1 MSGSETMLT
10 NSPQQIRD
18 TQARHA
24 VPLHLLVLLSLIL
37 AAFVTALVPINSN
50 DIWWH
55 LKTGDY
61 ILATGALPVADPFSY
76 LPATDAA
83 DPARPLLIL
92 RQYWLAQ
99 VTYSLMHGAFGLAGI
114 VWLRGVLCAG
124 MVLAAAAFVWRNTR
138 CYLALLPLL
147 PLILG
152 LRVIL
157 EDSDRPH
164 LFIFAS
170 ALLVVIFLESGA
182 RSEQRWPIFLI
193 PPLQVVAAQLHPGF
207 AVSTLVLV
215 VYAVCA
221 TWEPRLRPLR
231 QPLLVVA
238 SLCVLLFFC
247 NPNGIL
253 LVPTLFGNAFGVAA
267 ADALEF
273 QSPLNIWRYVVSD
286 PGWLACAG
294 LLLLTLPTLW
304 WLLKRR
310 CWSASIVL
318 FGLALA
324 ALLSMRHIGFFI
336 PVAALFAGLELMHP
350 AMGKL
355 PRWGEY
361 LFAAGIVSVALVL
374 AVFPGHANRG
384 KIQQML
390 QPGYFP
396 VRAADFL
403 DRNDLQGNLFNF
415 ISWGGYLEYRLW
427 PRQRVFTD
435 TRILSREAAAAHR
448 EIINGTPLGREL
460 MQRYVVNKVI
470 LPPLDI
476 YSGEVYPLV
485 QQLNDDPQW
494 SLVHFDD
501 TALVFAKQPHSLPVL
516 ARQMV
521 WFQILRQVEAWQP
534 RFPWAPGYQRTR
546 NEAMLRMRGA

>member
-1 MSGSETMLT
+1 M
-10 NSPQQIRD
+10 NNQINPTIDR
-18 TQARHA
+18 
-24 VPLHLLVLLSLIL
+24 LLPATVLLALTL
-37 AAFVTALVPINSN
+37 AALITALVPINSN

-61 ILATGALPVADPFSY
+61 IRATGALPDTDPFSY

-83 DPARPLLIL
+83 DPARPLQIL

-99 VTYSLMHGAFGLAGI
+99 VTYSLLNGAFGLAGI
-114 VWLRGVLCAG
+114 IWLRGALCAG
-124 MVLAAAAFVWRNTR
+124 MVLAAAGFLWGKTR
-138 CYLALLPLL
+138 GYLALLPLL

-170 ALLVVIFLESGA
+170 ALLVVILLESGA
-182 RSEQRWPIFLI
+182 RGERRWPIFLI
-193 PPLQVVAAQLHPGF
+193 PPLQLVAAQLHPGF

-215 VYAVCA
+215 IYAVCA

-231 QPLLVVA
+231 QPLLVA
-238 SLCVLLFFC
+238 AGLCALLFFG
-247 NPNGIL
+247 NPNGIR
-253 LVPTLFGNAFGVAA
+253 LVPSLFGNAFGVAA
-267 ADALEF
+267 ADAMEF
-273 QSPLNIWRYVVSD
+273 QSPLGIWRYVASD

-294 LLLLTLPTLW
+294 LLLLTVPTLGL
-304 WLLKRR
+304 LLKRR
-310 CWSASIVL
+310 CWSALLVL
-318 FGLALA
+318 LGLALA
-324 ALLSMRHIGFFI
+324 AVLSMRHIGFFV
-336 PVAALFAGLELMHP
+336 PVAALFAGLELARP
-350 AMGKL
+350 AMGRI
-355 PRWGEY
+355 PRWGER
-361 LFAAGIVSVALVL
+361 LLAAGVVSVALLL

-384 KIQQML
+384 KIQQTL

-403 DRNDLQGNLFNF
+403 ARNELRGELFNF

-435 TRILSREAAAAHR
+435 TRMLSREAAAAHR
-448 EIINGTPLGREL
+448 EIINDTPPGREL
-460 MQRYVVNKVI
+460 MQRHAINVVI
-470 LPPLDI
+470 LPTLDI

-485 QQLNDDPQW
+485 RRLGDDPQW

-501 TALVFAKQPHSLPVL
+501 TALVFARLPHAQPAL
-516 ARQMV
+516 ARELI
-521 WFQILRQVEAWQP
+521 WFQVLRQVDAWQP

-546 NEAMLRMRGA
+546 DEAMIRMRGAQ